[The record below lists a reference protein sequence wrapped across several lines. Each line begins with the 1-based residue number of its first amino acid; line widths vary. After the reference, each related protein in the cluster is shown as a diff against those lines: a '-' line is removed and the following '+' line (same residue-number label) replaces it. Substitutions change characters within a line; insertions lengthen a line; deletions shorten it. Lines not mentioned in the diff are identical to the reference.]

1 MDEQKKTSGSLAL
14 NSTPQVITIPPS
26 DPVRDRKLRVAAY
39 ARVSSSSEDQLNSF
53 AAQNA
58 HYTELI
64 TANPEWEFVD
74 VYADKGITGT
84 SAEKRDDFQ
93 RLLADCRRGRVD
105 KILVKSSSRFARN
118 AKECL
123 EAVRE
128 LKALGVGVCFEE
140 QGTDTSELAG
150 EFLTAI
156 FAMMDQKESENISDN
171 LRWSIQ
177 RRMKNGTYLPPSVP
191 YGYALVDGKI
201 TVNKQQAALV
211 RQIFRRY
218 LIGENLQEIADSL
231 NAQEITKR
239 GALKWYSAS
248 VRYILSNERY
258 TGDSLWQKTYTTN
271 SMPRVMRR
279 NHGEQ
284 EMYYAPN
291 THPAIISKEEYNA
304 VQTLIKCRAM
314 RKQVQERSP
323 FDKKIFCEKCGL
335 SFRKKVSHEKL
346 FWICRSHANDAK
358 SCTVTQ
364 ILNTEIEQAFLH
376 LYHKLRHQGISILTQ
391 LLTDLQSARKG
402 KLLWS
407 LDIVALNQ
415 KIADI
420 TRQDQLLAQLK
431 QQGLVD
437 PDIFISR
444 QNELAEQLRAVK
456 LEKERS
462 LEAEED
468 QTIQQ
473 IQELIEALE
482 AGPDFL
488 DAFDGELFRE
498 LVDKIIVESNDRLRF
513 RVVNGLELT
522 EPIERTVR
530 CWGATGNG
538 PSATKWSSGRSCS
551 TRQRRRRCAGSTT
564 ATWPGP
570 ATTLWWTSS
579 RSGASP
585 TMETSPGTRTWRPA
599 FWQTAGTPARVDS
612 HPSSRRGSSTWCR
625 HGDRSGQRPAKRAQP
640 RRNCGSCA
648 AAARRPGWNGRCWAS

>member
-14 NSTPQVITIPPS
+14 NGAPQVITIPPS
-26 DPVRDRKLRVAAY
+26 DPVRTRKLRVAAY

-123 EAVRE
+123 EAIRE
-128 LKALGVGVCFEE
+128 LKALGVGVRFEE
-140 QGTDTSELAG
+140 QGIDTAELAG

-156 FAMMDQKESENISDN
+156 FAMIDQKESQNISEN
-171 LRWSIQ
+171 MRWSYQ
-177 RRMKNGTYLPPSVP
+177 ARMKSGHFSTNKAPFGYNLINGNLEINADEAPIVRLIFDQYLQGHSM
-191 YGYALVDGKI
+191 DD
-201 TVNKQQAALV
+201 
-211 RQIFRRY
+211 
-218 LIGENLQEIADSL
+218 IAE
-231 NAQEITKR
+231 EITRYRVPTRDK
-239 GALKWYSAS
+239 KPYWQTSS
-248 VRYILSNERY
+248 IHYILRNEKY
-258 TGDSLWQKTYTTN
+258 VGQTLLQKTYTTET
-271 SMPRVMRR
+271 MPHRRKR
-279 NHGEQ
+279 NHGEYNQ
-284 EMYYAPN
+284 YLMQKVHSP
-291 THPAIISKEEYNA
+291 IISQN
-304 VQTLIKCRAM
+304 IFDR
-314 RKQVQERSP
+314 VQELLRVKNSYRPEKTGDIYP
-323 FDKKIFCEKCGL
+323 FTKMLFCGACGTIFK
-335 SFRKKVSHEKL
+335 RKPRGQSIHWMCSKHDESRDYCPVQ
-346 FWICRSHANDAK
+346 
-358 SCTVTQ
+358 Q
-364 ILNTEIEQAFLH
+364 ILESEIEQAFLR
-376 LYHKLRHQGISILTQ
+376 LYHKLRHQGMPILRQ
-391 LLTDLQSARKG
+391 LLTDLQSIRKG

-415 KIADI
+415 NIADL
-420 TRQDQLLAQLK
+420 TRQDRLLAQLK

-456 LEKERS
+456 LEKERL

-468 QTIQQ
+468 QTIQRTQ
-473 IQELIEALE
+473 DLLDALE

-513 RVVNGLELT
+513 RLVNGLELT

-530 CWGATGNG
+530 
-538 PSATKWSSGRSCS
+538 
-551 TRQRRRRCAGSTT
+551 
-564 ATWPGP
+564 
-570 ATTLWWTSS
+570 
-579 RSGASP
+579 
-585 TMETSPGTRTWRPA
+585 
-599 FWQTAGTPARVDS
+599 
-612 HPSSRRGSSTWCR
+612 
-625 HGDRSGQRPAKRAQP
+625 
-640 RRNCGSCA
+640 
-648 AAARRPGWNGRCWAS
+648 

>member
-14 NSTPQVITIPPS
+14 NGAPQVITIAPS
-26 DPVRDRKLRVAAY
+26 TPVRDSKLRVAAY

-64 TANPEWEFVD
+64 TDNPEWEFVD

-84 SAEKRDDFQ
+84 STEKRDDFQ

-140 QGTDTSELAG
+140 QGIDTSELAG
-150 EFLTAI
+150 ELLTAI

-171 LRWSIQ
+171 IRWGIQ
-177 RRMKNGTYLPPSVP
+177 KRMARGTFVPPSLP
-191 YGYALVDGKI
+191 FGYKRNDEGKMVI
-201 TVNKQQAALV
+201 EPEQAKYV
-211 RQIFRRY
+211 
-218 LIGENLQEIADSL
+218 QEIFSSFL
-231 NAQEITKR
+231 NGKNTAEIAAELR
-239 GALKWYSAS
+239 LRQNEEHALLPFCWSYNAVARILKNEK
-248 VRYILSNERY
+248 YI
-258 TGDSLWQKTYTTN
+258 GDSLWQKSYKTRTL
-271 SMPRVMRR
+271 PRREV
-279 NHGEQ
+279 NNKGEVPQ
-284 EMYYAPN
+284 YYAEG
-291 THPAIISKEEYNA
+291 THPAIISKEVYMRAQQLLRTRKPHA
-304 VQTLIKCRAM
+304 V
-314 RKQVQERSP
+314 RSSV
-323 FDKKIFCEKCGL
+323 DNILRSSLHCGCCGAR
-335 SFRKKVSHEKL
+335 FRKRQDDHIVYYVCNTHSEMHNACPTRQIPEQEIL
-346 FWICRSHANDAK
+346 FAYYRI
-358 SCTVTQ
+358 
-364 ILNTEIEQAFLH
+364 
-376 LYHKLRHQGISILTQ
+376 YHKLQHQGLPILNQ
-391 LLTDLQSARKG
+391 LLADLQSARKG

-420 TRQDQLLAQLK
+420 TRQDRLLAQLK

-444 QNELAEQLRAVK
+444 QNELAEQLRAAK
-456 LEKERS
+456 LEKERF

-473 IQELIEALE
+473 TQELIEALE

-513 RVVNGLELT
+513 RLVNGLELT

-530 CWGATGNG
+530 
-538 PSATKWSSGRSCS
+538 
-551 TRQRRRRCAGSTT
+551 
-564 ATWPGP
+564 
-570 ATTLWWTSS
+570 
-579 RSGASP
+579 
-585 TMETSPGTRTWRPA
+585 
-599 FWQTAGTPARVDS
+599 
-612 HPSSRRGSSTWCR
+612 
-625 HGDRSGQRPAKRAQP
+625 
-640 RRNCGSCA
+640 
-648 AAARRPGWNGRCWAS
+648 